1 LLDSYAAGTSTPLAT
16 YTDSG
21 GLTPQSNP
29 IVLDS
34 GGYADVWLTTA
45 VGYKFRVRNSAG
57 VVQYTIDN
65 ITLGAVP
72 TAAQLLPTGCAI
84 TATTTA
90 FTGSAGDPKLVV
102 SGGLPANK
110 LILGV
115 SLNVTA
121 QFGTSQGAV
130 SLAVGDPGTV
140 DRFGGTL
147 TLLTG
152 VKALRQGGLPLFSTA
167 TDLWL
172 SIEGGF
178 YDGTGAASATVY
190 ALALT

>member
-1 LLDSYAAGTSTPLAT
+1 M
-16 YTDSG
+16 
-21 GLTPQSNP
+21 
-29 IVLDS
+29 
-34 GGYADVWLTTA
+34 
-45 VGYKFRVRNSAG
+45 
-57 VVQYTIDN
+57 
-65 ITLGAVP
+65 
-72 TAAQLLPTGCAI
+72 
-84 TATTTA
+84 
-90 FTGSAGDPKLVV
+90 
-102 SGGLPANK
+102 
-110 LILGV
+110 
-115 SLNVTA
+115 
-121 QFGTSQGAV
+121 

>member
-1 LLDSYAAGTSTPLAT
+1 MAVAALALPRLQLFDSSGRPLAGGLLDSYAAGTSTPLAT

-72 TAAQLLPTGCAI
+72 RRQRPPSRGVPAIPSWSSAGACLPT
-84 TATTTA
+84 
-90 FTGSAGDPKLVV
+90 S
-102 SGGLPANK
+102 
-110 LILGV
+110 
-115 SLNVTA
+115 
-121 QFGTSQGAV
+121 
-130 SLAVGDPGTV
+130 
-140 DRFGGTL
+140 
-147 TLLTG
+147 
-152 VKALRQGGLPLFSTA
+152 
-167 TDLWL
+167 
-172 SIEGGF
+172 
-178 YDGTGAASATVY
+178 
-190 ALALT
+190 